1 MQDRFKFRAI
11 VKGYYCLDTPEKYEE
26 FEPTI
31 FLEDVDALS
40 NGQIG
45 IQEKDLEWAIRE
57 QHPSIEDN
65 NVEFMLEG
73 FRDDSNGVDSYV
85 TITPEVVYQC
95 TGLKDTNGKLI
106 YEGDIVRESFGETG
120 TYRVEYFVYS
130 AEWQYVNLDD
140 EKPNWEMFSIQ
151 FEGMSENQGISTDL
165 EIIGN
170 IYENPE
176 LIGGAE

>member
-1 MQDRFKFRAI
+1 MQDRFKFR
-11 VKGYYCLDTPEKYEE
+11 VYFKGSEYAKAGYVDLTRSDV
-26 FEPTI
+26 I
-31 FLEDVDALS
+31 FSLRAD
-40 NGQIG
+40 GRI
-45 IQEKDLEWAIRE
+45 IR
-57 QHPSIEDN
+57 
-65 NVEFMLEG
+65 
-73 FRDDSNGVDSYV
+73 
-85 TITPEVVYQC
+85 TVVYECQQEDHKGEPCNMSFTQNNNLYDIQFC

-120 TYRVEYFVYS
+120 TYKVKYFPYS

-140 EKPNWEMFSIQ
+140 EKPNWEMFSME

-176 LIGGAE
+176 LLSED

>member
-1 MQDRFKFRAI
+1 MQDRFKYKVFDKDDKKLHDIILINYENNSVEWYNEDDKKRAAFIDEFPI
-11 VKGYYCLDTPEKYEE
+11 VEC
-26 FEPTI
+26 
-31 FLEDVDALS
+31 S
-40 NGQIG
+40 
-45 IQEKDLEWAIRE
+45 
-57 QHPSIEDN
+57 
-65 NVEFMLEG
+65 
-73 FRDDSNGVDSYV
+73 
-85 TITPEVVYQC
+85 
-95 TGLKDTNGKLI
+95 GLKDKHGELI

-120 TYRVEYFVYS
+120 TYRVEYFPYS

-176 LIGGAE
+176 LIGGVE

>member
-1 MQDRFKFRAI
+1 MQDRFKYRCWHKPTKTMYEVFEFNKTFIKA
-11 VKGYYCLDTPEKYEE
+11 TPS
-26 FEPTI
+26 FVVTSIRTI
-31 FLEDVDALS
+31 KTEDCIL
-40 NGQIG
+40 I
-45 IQEKDLEWAIRE
+45 
-57 QHPSIEDN
+57 
-65 NVEFMLEG
+65 
-73 FRDDSNGVDSYV
+73 
-85 TITPEVVYQC
+85 QC
-95 TGLKDTNGKLI
+95 TGLKDKNGELI

-120 TYRVEYFVYS
+120 TYRVEYFPYS

>member
-1 MQDRFKFRAI
+1 MQDRFKYRCWHKPTKTMYEVFEFNKTFIKA
-11 VKGYYCLDTPEKYEE
+11 TPS
-26 FEPTI
+26 FVVTSIRTI
-31 FLEDVDALS
+31 KTEDCIL
-40 NGQIG
+40 I
-45 IQEKDLEWAIRE
+45 
-57 QHPSIEDN
+57 
-65 NVEFMLEG
+65 
-73 FRDDSNGVDSYV
+73 
-85 TITPEVVYQC
+85 QC
-95 TGLKDTNGKLI
+95 TGLKDKNGKLI

-120 TYRVEYFVYS
+120 TYRVEYFPYS

-176 LIGGAE
+176 LIGGAEC

>member
-31 FLEDVDALS
+31 FLEDVDVLS
-40 NGQIG
+40 NGEIG
-45 IQEKDLEWAIRE
+45 IIEDKLEIAIRE
-57 QHPSIEDN
+57 QHPNIDSVDIGYI
-65 NVEFMLEG
+65 LEN
-73 FRDDSNGVDSYV
+73 FRNDGCGIDDYV
-85 TITPEVVYQC
+85 TITPEVIYQC

-120 TYRVEYFVYS
+120 TYRVEYFPYS

-176 LIGGAE
+176 LIGGEE

>member
-85 TITPEVVYQC
+85 TITPKVIYQS
-95 TGLKDTNGKLI
+95 TGLKDKNGKLI
-106 YEGDIVRESFGETG
+106 
-120 TYRVEYFVYS
+120 
-130 AEWQYVNLDD
+130 
-140 EKPNWEMFSIQ
+140 
-151 FEGMSENQGISTDL
+151 
-165 EIIGN
+165 
-170 IYENPE
+170 
-176 LIGGAE
+176 